1 MHKRAFQGLKHK
13 FMHDQFFLKYSL
25 RKKSLS
31 YKLKFEEIW
40 LEKTGDLQ
48 VRPFQGLKLTLM
60 HESDLLT
67 SVFEKKNYETDFI
80 FVKIFLGNTHMHEH
94 AF

>member
-1 MHKRAFQGLKHK
+1 MSQFLLK
-13 FMHDQFFLKYSL
+13 FSS
-25 RKKSLS
+25 RKNSS
-31 YKLKFEEIW
+31 IYKLKFEEIW

-48 VRPFQGLKLTLM
+48 VRPFQGLKLTLW
-60 HESDLLT
+60 HVSDLLT
-67 SVFEKKNYETDFI
+67 SVFVKKNFETDFN

>member
-1 MHKRAFQGLKHK
+1 MHKRAFHDLKHK
-13 FMHDQFFLKYSL
+13 FMHAQFFLKYSL
-25 RKKSLS
+25 RKNSLS

-60 HESDLLT
+60 HVSDILP
-67 SVFEKKNYETDFI
+67 SVFEKKSYETDFKS
-80 FVKIFLGNTHMHEH
+80 VKIFLGNTHMHEN